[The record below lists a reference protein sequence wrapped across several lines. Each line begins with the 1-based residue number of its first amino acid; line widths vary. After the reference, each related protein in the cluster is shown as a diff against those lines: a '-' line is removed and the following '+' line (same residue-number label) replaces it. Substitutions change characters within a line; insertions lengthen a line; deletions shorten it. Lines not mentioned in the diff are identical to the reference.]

1 MCVLP
6 HAARFT
12 ARGVTN
18 RAFLMRIL
26 HAWCAARAPAWACAL
41 VVRAAVS

>member
-1 MCVLP
+1 MCIACAVS
-6 HAARFT
+6 FT

-18 RAFLMRIL
+18 RASLMRIL
-26 HAWCAARAPAWACAL
+26 HAWCTALAPAWACAL